1 MEIKLNGIEI
11 HIVLKMNVYVVRGLN
26 ESNLKL
32 THFIKKF
39 CQTQRKF
46 LKNVSILRAL
56 IWASYIIE
64 IYFQC
69 KMMLNAILVA
79 SKEFHWAV
87 ITLSTFVGQVKTA
100 QIFKFCF
107 KACRHR
113 IRKSW
118 LTSGINNSVPLRDIN
133 LISKA

>member
-1 MEIKLNGIEI
+1 MSRKIDHLWGALIRAHYIIEKLEIKLNGIEI

-79 SKEFHWAV
+79 SKEFH
-87 ITLSTFVGQVKTA
+87 
-100 QIFKFCF
+100 
-107 KACRHR
+107 
-113 IRKSW
+113 
-118 LTSGINNSVPLRDIN
+118 
-133 LISKA
+133 